1 MTGKT
6 TLKAEDIS
14 VVFGSRDN
22 PFVALDGVDLEVA
35 PGEFAALMGPSGCG
49 KTTLLHVLCGIL
61 RPARGRVWVDGTE
74 LTALSD
80 AARTRLRRDR
90 IALIFQKFNLLPAL
104 SALGNVAIM
113 KRLGAVVGGASPDAV
128 LETVGL
134 GDKKGNLPSELSM
147 GEEQRVAIA
156 RALYTDPAIILADE
170 PTGSVDSANKTHI
183 LDMFEKCNRELGRTI
198 LVATHDEGVAARA
211 SRVIEMADGKVV

>member
-6 TLKAEDIS
+6 ALTAEDIS
-14 VVFGSRDN
+14 VVFGSGDR
-22 PFVALDGVDLEVA
+22 PFVALDGVDLEIA

-61 RPARGRVWVDGTE
+61 RPARGRVWVNGTE

-90 IALIFQKFNLLPAL
+90 IGVIFQKFNLLPAV

-113 KRLGAVVGGASPDAV
+113 KKLGAAVGGASPDVV

-134 GDKKGNLPSELSM
+134 GDKKRNLPSELSM

-156 RALYTDPAIILADE
+156 RALYTDPAVILADE

-183 LDMFEKCNRELGRTI
+183 LDIFEKCSREMGRTI
-198 LVATHDEGVAARA
+198 LVATHDENVAARA
-211 SRVIEMADGKVV
+211 GRVIEMEDGKVV

>member
-1 MTGKT
+1 MAGKT
-6 TLKAEDIS
+6 ALTAEDIS
-14 VVFGSRDN
+14 VVFGSGDR
-22 PFVALDGVDLEVA
+22 PFVALDGVDLEIA

-61 RPARGRVWVDGTE
+61 RPARGRVWVNGTE

-90 IALIFQKFNLLPAL
+90 IGVIFQKFNLLPAV
-104 SALGNVAIM
+104 SARGNVAIM
-113 KRLGAVVGGASPDAV
+113 KKLGAGVGGASPDAV

-134 GDKKGNLPSELSM
+134 GDKKRNLPSELSM

-156 RALYTDPAIILADE
+156 RALYTDPAVILADE

-183 LDMFEKCNRELGRTI
+183 LGIFDYCNREMGRTI
-198 LVATHDEGVAARA
+198 LVATHDENVAARA
-211 SRVIEMADGKVV
+211 CRVIGMADGKIV